1 MIYQGRQALPMKKK
15 LLGKGQRMEKL
26 NTFPEIVLQYLTIRR
41 SIIAPVSVK
50 DIVIP
55 HVKGFNV
62 GISLQIL
69 PTS

>member
-1 MIYQGRQALPMKKK
+1 MKKNKK

-26 NTFPEIVLQYLTIRR
+26 NTFLEIVLQYLTIRR
-41 SIIAPVSVK
+41 SIIAPVSVE

-69 PTS
+69 PTF